1 MVKNDKKNK
10 REYERK
16 ARAEGGREQPVERT
30 QKSGQPASSKA
41 LDSRSSVT
49 STPPSNFTGIHAVLQ
64 SRWSRNYL
72 RPGAGAENVFSI
84 NIYCS
89 QFGVRQNDDKL
100 ISSSIGMGL
109 YCYRS

>member
-1 MVKNDKKNK
+1 MLTDAKKKMVKNDKKNK

-49 STPPSNFTGIHAVLQ
+49 STPPSNFTGIHAVLR

-72 RPGAGAENVFSI
+72 RPGAGAEIIFFTN
-84 NIYCS
+84 NY
-89 QFGVRQNDDKL
+89 
-100 ISSSIGMGL
+100 
-109 YCYRS
+109 

>member
-1 MVKNDKKNK
+1 MLTDAKKKMVKNDKKNK

-49 STPPSNFTGIHAVLQ
+49 STPSNFTGIHAVLQ
-64 SRWSRNYL
+64 SRWSRIYL
-72 RPGAGAENVFSI
+72 RPGAGAEIIFLTN
-84 NIYCS
+84 NY
-89 QFGVRQNDDKL
+89 
-100 ISSSIGMGL
+100 
-109 YCYRS
+109 